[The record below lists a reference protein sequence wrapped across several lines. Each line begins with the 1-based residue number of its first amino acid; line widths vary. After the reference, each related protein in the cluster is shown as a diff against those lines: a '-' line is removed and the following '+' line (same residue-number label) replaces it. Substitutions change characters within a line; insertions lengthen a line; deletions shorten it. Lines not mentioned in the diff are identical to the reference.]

1 MKAQSSQEQE
11 DGLTML
17 HRILKDD
24 NVDMDSALSDM
35 EGPSDNQNLNK
46 LEIDYR
52 NQFEIAY
59 RENSFENLEELSD
72 ETIGKH
78 VTLDTLLK
86 MDNDVIFKDE
96 NIFDDEDRSSR
107 KRQRDSVSDTDT
119 LFNEQT
125 DSKKRKDSDMD
136 NCKNAIDSIM
146 TEQILS
152 PISLSPTPSSDGSI
166 QNDKTESLEIAK
178 DLPKEPRKPVDKPAR
193 AKLKNKYEMSNIIIH
208 KEDIPAANLRN
219 RRSMVD
225 NNVIKKISPHSS
237 ADHNKTVK
245 KEPVVIT
252 NEYTV
257 SQVAQMKRRII
268 DSHKLLLNFNVIKD
282 NYARA
287 CVQLKR
293 SVTAL
298 KDSEIHRAHLI
309 LENEELK
316 KQLQAL
322 QQHSTGKEEAN
333 STNIP
338 KQNILK
344 NEADS

>member
-35 EGPSDNQNLNK
+35 EGPSDNQNLDK

-96 NIFDDEDRSSR
+96 NIFDEEDRSSR

-136 NCKNAIDSIM
+136 SCKNAIDSIM

-178 DLPKEPRKPVDKPAR
+178 DLPKEPRKPVDKTAR